1 MKKWI
6 AVSTMLTIPMFLED
20 FGLFLIG
27 RYTSLP
33 IWQVAIGIVGLG
45 LLFGAITRSTKM
57 KKFLGE

>member
-6 AVSTMLTIPMFLED
+6 VVSIMLTIPMFLED

-27 RYTSLP
+27 RYTTLP
-33 IWQVAIGIVGLG
+33 IWIVILGIVILG
-45 LLFGAITRSTKM
+45 LMFGGLTRIEKM

>member
-27 RYTSLP
+27 RYTTLP
-33 IWQVAIGIVGLG
+33 TWIVIMGIIVLG
-45 LLFGAITRSTKM
+45 LIFGGLTRTAKI
-57 KKFLGE
+57 KRFLGV